1 MYPKTKS
8 HRFNIWNDRFD
19 DPETYKHRK
28 QILNESHS
36 SSLLFK
42 DRLDLLEKHTS
53 QDDLL
58 SIDQDAGRVDVN
70 SEQHQVAP
78 RDRLTSKL
86 KR

>member
-1 MYPKTKS
+1 MIVLMTQ
-8 HRFNIWNDRFD
+8 
-19 DPETYKHRK
+19 KHRK